1 MGLLYFESVNR
12 VRASSS
18 EWNPVLRAGA
28 AGGGDLSLVP
38 PCPGGCSPPTLRVQI
53 KNAEAEMILTVCP
66 IN

>member
-18 EWNPVLRAGA
+18 EWNPVLWAGA

-38 PCPGGCSPPTLRVQI
+38 PCPGGCSPLPPTLREQI
-53 KNAEAEMILTVCP
+53 KNTKP
-66 IN
+66 TN